1 MKVLSMM
8 LLILSICSVI
18 SIKPKRTLRDRI
30 SRALEHFKDRE
41 SLVDYALKLNTLKMR
56 IRRICA
62 FEFNISD
69 CISKG
74 IYAISETLKVNQYPS
89 YEEMMKATEKEC
101 ENGSETTKKEC
112 KDQFEKKGTAAKNL
126 QGFVLERIEGKLA
139 YIEAFKPIPPMSYPL
154 YQDVVKYALG
164 NNFVNFPKPEMDT
177 IKEGL
182 LNFFGKL
189 SSLGHVD
196 KVDIKGADSISP
208 EFTKLFTN
216 LNLFMKPRFIYEL
229 LFVNQEINS
238 LDKLYSY
245 IGHQLYSRLKSF
257 NQEVMESNIHLDEEK
272 IIEQLK
278 KPNPNESLF
287 KDDSTLK
294 PIFEQMEETL
304 SIKFIL

>member
-1 MKVLSMM
+1 MKVLTMM

-18 SIKPKRTLRDRI
+18 SIKPKKTLRERI
-30 SRALEHFKDRE
+30 AKALEHFKNKDE
-41 SLVDYALKLNTLKMR
+41 LVEYALKLNTLKMR

-74 IYAISETLKVNQYPS
+74 IYAVSEALKVNQYPS
-89 YEEMMKATEKEC
+89 YEEMMKANEKEC
-101 ENGSETTKKEC
+101 ETGSETSKKEC
-112 KDQFEKKGTAAKNL
+112 KEQLEKKATAAKNL
-126 QGFVLERIEGKLA
+126 QGFVFEKEEGKLA
-139 YIEAFKPIPPMSYPL
+139 YIEAYQPIPPMSYQL

-164 NNFVNFPKPEMDT
+164 NSFVNFGKPEMDV

-182 LNFFGKL
+182 LNFFGKA
-189 SSLGHVD
+189 SSLEHAD

-216 LNLFMKPRFIYEL
+216 LNLFMKPRFIYDL

-238 LDKLYSY
+238 LDKLYSH
-245 IGHQLYSRLKSF
+245 IGHQLYLRLKSF
-257 NQEVMESNIHLDEEK
+257 NQEVMESKINLDEEK

-294 PIFEQMEETL
+294 PIFEQMEQTL
-304 SIKFIL
+304 GIKFTL